1 MPARFRSPAL
11 PQTTPPASA
20 RPAPARRAARAW
32 AAAGVQKKASRP
44 WHLPL
49 KDWTVKVEKEE
60 GQERLKK
67 RPKIE

>member
-1 MPARFRSPAL
+1 MPARFPSPAL
-11 PQTTPPASA
+11 PQTILPASA

-32 AAAGVQKKASRP
+32 AAAGVLKRASRP

-49 KDWTVKVEKEE
+49 KDWTVEEEE